1 MSITFPFKKK
11 SIVIQETLGEKLKK
25 IRLGK
30 DWTLA
35 KASQQ
40 TKISTRYLNCLEK
53 ALYDDIPGE
62 VYIKNFIRSYSK
74 VLGLK
79 PEKALLHYEKERH
92 VIERKKY
99 HNFLN
104 GLDKIPLIQMF
115 LKPAVLKISAIC
127 LIVGIVLSYITFNV
141 YHTIAPPPLAIL
153 FPTEDIEIY
162 APFVTIRGKSD
173 PKAHVS
179 INEKEVTT
187 NEDGTFKLQITLRNG
202 LNLIVITSQRK
213 HGFVS
218 RKMRHVLVNKEKTM
232 AREYK

>member
-1 MSITFPFKKK
+1 MIPFKKRT
-11 SIVIQETLGEKLKK
+11 IVIQETLGEKLKK

-30 DWTLA
+30 NWTLA
-35 KASQQ
+35 QASHHS
-40 TKISTRYLNCLEK
+40 KISIHYLNCLEK
-53 ALYDDIPGE
+53 ALYDNIPGE
-62 VYIKNFIRSYSK
+62 VYIKNFIRSYSR

-92 VIERKKY
+92 VIEGKKY
-99 HNFLN
+99 HHFFN
-104 GLDKIPLIQMF
+104 GLDKLPLIQMF
-115 LKPAVLKISAIC
+115 MKPAALKISAIC
-127 LIVGIVLSYITFNV
+127 VIVCIVLSYIAFNV

-179 INEKEVTT
+179 INEKEVAT
-187 NEDGTFKLQITLRNG
+187 NEDGTFKLQIALRSG

-213 HGFVS
+213 HGFAS
-218 RKMRHVLVNKEKTM
+218 RETRHVLVNKEKTM
-232 AREYK
+232 AKQ